1 MPCMASFRFRMPRP
15 LVRCSA
21 GHRPDRHAPAGS
33 TSTGG
38 RGAVKAPPT
47 PEVRLM
53 RKLALA
59 ALLITLPAA
68 AQQKS
73 GKTAAIW
80 WGHSA
85 FFVKSPAGGTIAI
98 HPRLKNP
105 PAPPDWHAPEQSAPN
120 PLPPAPSHHRGR
132 LLQVKTVLPMHFGT
146 FPVLTGTPEQLS
158 AALKKSATAARV
170 LTFKP
175 GETKEF

>member
-21 GHRPDRHAPAGS
+21 GHRPDRHALAGS

-47 PEVRLM
+47 PEVRVM

-59 ALLITLPAA
+59 ALLIALPAA

-85 FFVKSPAGGTIAI
+85 FFVKSPAGGTTAI
-98 HPRLKNP
+98 HPPLEEPHAPPGEQP
-105 PAPPDWHAPEQSAPN
+105 PAPVD
-120 PLPPAPSHHRGR
+120 PL
-132 LLQVKTVLPMHFGT
+132 LGT
-146 FPVLTGTPEQLS
+146 HTPI
-158 AALKKSATAARV
+158 
-170 LTFKP
+170 
-175 GETKEF
+175 

>member
-1 MPCMASFRFRMPRP
+1 MASFRFRMPRP

-21 GHRPDRHAPAGS
+21 GRRPDRHAPAGS

-53 RKLALA
+53 RKLAVA
-59 ALLITLPAA
+59 ALLIALPAA

-85 FFVKSPAGGTIAI
+85 FFVKSPAGGTNA
-98 HPRLKNP
+98 HDPPLKKPRAP
-105 PAPPDWHAPEQSAPN
+105 PARRAPR
-120 PLPPAPSHHRGR
+120 PSD
-132 LLQVKTVLPMHFGT
+132 
-146 FPVLTGTPEQLS
+146 
-158 AALKKSATAARV
+158 A
-170 LTFKP
+170 
-175 GETKEF
+175 